1 MKSFAFA
8 LLAAAAVASDVNG
21 NTTGPTS
28 TTITSST
35 ITITPTVATAQLTVL
50 MVQGAVTT
58 ADLASGTEVQ
68 LASCFQHATALWYC
82 ANVTR
87 TTSDANGTA
96 TDGRKVYSAATA
108 PAVADFTATSKL
120 DASGA
125 GFAVTSKYTEKATTT
140 SNSAAAGASGTVN
153 AAVSGTDAANW
164 VFQTAGNT
172 IATDKKTIATKMQYQ
187 KTESSAS
194 VATTALAQIKTGYAT
209 TLLAVQ
215 TTISGTTVSGLA
227 VSNITG
233 AASLAAAAAAI
244 AAVMAF

>member
-1 MKSFAFA
+1 M
-8 LLAAAAVASDVNG
+8 G
-21 NTTGPTS
+21 

-50 MVQGAVTT
+50 MVHGAVTT
-58 ADLASGTEVQ
+58 AVLASGTEVQ
-68 LASCFQHATALWYC
+68 LASCFQQATALWYC

-87 TTSDANGTA
+87 TTSDANGSA
-96 TDGRKVYSAATA
+96 TDGRKVYSSTA

-120 DASGA
+120 DASTK
-125 GFAVTSKYTEKATTT
+125 GFAVTTKYTEVATTT

-153 AAVSGTDAANW
+153 AAVSGTDSANW

-172 IATDKKTIATKMQYQ
+172 IATDKKTLATKMQYQ

>member
-1 MKSFAFA
+1 
-8 LLAAAAVASDVNG
+8 
-21 NTTGPTS
+21 
-28 TTITSST
+28 
-35 ITITPTVATAQLTVL
+35 
-50 MVQGAVTT
+50 MVQGAVTA

-96 TDGRKVYSAATA
+96 SDGRKVYSSTTA
-108 PAVADFTATSKL
+108 PAVADFTSTSKF
-120 DASGA
+120 DASTK
-125 GFAVTSKYTEKATTT
+125 GFAVTSKYTEKAATT
-140 SNSAAAGASGTVN
+140 SNAAAAGASGTVN

-172 IATDKKTIATKMQYQ
+172 IATDKKTLATKMQYQ

-209 TLLAVQ
+209 TFLGVQ
-215 TTISGTTVSGLA
+215 TTISGTTVYGLA

-233 AASLAAAAAAI
+233 A
-244 AAVMAF
+244 

>member
-1 MKSFAFA
+1 M
-8 LLAAAAVASDVNG
+8 G
-21 NTTGPTS
+21 
-28 TTITSST
+28 
-35 ITITPTVATAQLTVL
+35 
-50 MVQGAVTT
+50 
-58 ADLASGTEVQ
+58 
-68 LASCFQHATALWYC
+68 
-82 ANVTR
+82 

-96 TDGRKVYSAATA
+96 SDARKVYSAATA
-108 PAVADFTATSKL
+108 
-120 DASGA
+120 
-125 GFAVTSKYTEKATTT
+125 
-140 SNSAAAGASGTVN
+140 AAAGASGTVN
-153 AAVSGTDAANW
+153 AAVTGDDAANW

-172 IATDKKTIATKMQYQ
+172 IASDKKTIATKMQYQ

-209 TLLAVQ
+209 TFLGVQ